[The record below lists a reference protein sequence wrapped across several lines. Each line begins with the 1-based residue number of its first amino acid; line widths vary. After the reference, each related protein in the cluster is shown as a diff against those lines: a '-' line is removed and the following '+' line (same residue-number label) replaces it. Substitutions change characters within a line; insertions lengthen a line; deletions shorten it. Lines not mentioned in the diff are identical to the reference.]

1 MDIEGP
7 GGVNITG
14 VAASRP
20 GGEPEVRVVAQA
32 TGEGEFNPGTYK
44 SQRLIARHGHT
55 TVADIVLK
63 VEPAERIRPAT
74 QYRFYDSTTNQMI
87 SDVEFRIVR
96 TDKDGNRTVT
106 TIQQEGD
113 EPVAFPATG
122 QEEGKVIIEA
132 TRNGYSLAAQSA
144 SIITYTN
151 NMVNFKN
158 DIEIQRFSRPP
169 LPAGAF
175 RAVLSCVNVLVY
187 FFVQLFLLLLPRW
200 LLIFFGMLSRRS
212 NEPRDLDL
220 HVKSSEGAHVYFSN
234 KSEYYDGEWAPM
246 SNNTVATQ
254 GSVVRLLADP
264 SREGTILDGT
274 LEATVASVRKFK
286 TPFKIKFRDGSEDSD
301 FIHFDALEYK
311 KGELRNCL
319 IEYPAMGPDQSRG
332 YFHAVCHPVQV
343 FFWTLMSPQ
352 ERALRPSPCPG
363 TRVSGTCF
371 TFTIIQQT
379 ASFQ

>member
-55 TVADIVLK
+55 TVVDIVLK
-63 VEPAERIRPAT
+63 VEPAERIRPAA

-132 TRNGYSLAAQSA
+132 TRNGYSVAAQSA

-158 DIEIQRFSRPP
+158 DIEIQRIFLDPP

-175 RAVLSCVNVLVY
+175 RAVLSWWVNVLVY
-187 FFVQLFLLLLPRW
+187 FFVQLFLLLLP
-200 LLIFFGMLSRRS
+200 
-212 NEPRDLDL
+212 
-220 HVKSSEGAHVYFSN
+220 
-234 KSEYYDGEWAPM
+234 
-246 SNNTVATQ
+246 
-254 GSVVRLLADP
+254 
-264 SREGTILDGT
+264 
-274 LEATVASVRKFK
+274 
-286 TPFKIKFRDGSEDSD
+286 
-301 FIHFDALEYK
+301 
-311 KGELRNCL
+311 
-319 IEYPAMGPDQSRG
+319 
-332 YFHAVCHPVQV
+332 
-343 FFWTLMSPQ
+343 
-352 ERALRPSPCPG
+352 
-363 TRVSGTCF
+363 
-371 TFTIIQQT
+371 
-379 ASFQ
+379 

>member
-14 VAASRP
+14 VAAPRP
-20 GGEPEVRVVAQA
+20 GGEPEVRVVTQA

-63 VEPAERIRPAT
+63 VEPAERIRPAA

-132 TRNGYSLAAQSA
+132 TRNGYSVAAQSA

-158 DIEIQRFSRPP
+158 DIEIQRIFLDPP

-175 RAVLSCVNVLVY
+175 RAVLSWWVNVLVY
-187 FFVQLFLLLLPRW
+187 FFVQLFLLLLP
-200 LLIFFGMLSRRS
+200 
-212 NEPRDLDL
+212 
-220 HVKSSEGAHVYFSN
+220 
-234 KSEYYDGEWAPM
+234 
-246 SNNTVATQ
+246 
-254 GSVVRLLADP
+254 
-264 SREGTILDGT
+264 
-274 LEATVASVRKFK
+274 
-286 TPFKIKFRDGSEDSD
+286 
-301 FIHFDALEYK
+301 
-311 KGELRNCL
+311 
-319 IEYPAMGPDQSRG
+319 
-332 YFHAVCHPVQV
+332 
-343 FFWTLMSPQ
+343 
-352 ERALRPSPCPG
+352 
-363 TRVSGTCF
+363 
-371 TFTIIQQT
+371 
-379 ASFQ
+379 